1 MVTDGEDTTGVLEST
16 TTRMSPEELEED
28 RTRSEEPMPPRGDDL
43 QRGSTQPTKLTNR
56 NKKKKKIKAGSRARH
71 RLRSIF
77 RDVKA
82 MEDLCCQS
90 HKNSDSRNAL
100 SSDNNTPLDN
110 LLVHHALQHW
120 KVVANERCGSWYAAP
135 SCSSCYFKS
144 TDGHVNT
151 WNFSLKRLNLPLLE
165 HVIQADGGCLVVDSS
180 VRKVLPDSF
189 SKTIPLWATVLNN
202 IVLRYASDDADDDGI
217 SRKQQRQS
225 SWDTN
230 LYTPRGVVSREE
242 HLQIANLIEDRVES
256 LFRSGAIVDPLG
268 LIKTLT
274 KPLRVVWM
282 NHEGKIFPSNDNVN
296 DDDNENHINNAGDGN
311 DSPTETLEELLAN
324 YFVIICWNPSS
335 YKLAENPQDDEMIV
349 VQKHQTEWITDS
361 DGNSDDSGG
370 DVSADDDETGKS
382 SSDYFYTP
390 GTADDEE
397 SWARHLT
404 PALFWKNQEA
414 LLNSKIDDDQVDA
427 LIDVLVHQEREA
439 EQAEEDGC
447 FQTENANTVVY
458 SYADKIG
465 ETNLWIGSRRAGRP
479 PECWL
484 GFDAILNVTSMEY
497 DDLIDIDNNT
507 NIDPKKDRFYLQLH
521 VEEGKRDRTQLEKWM
536 PVGLAFLI
544 HHLQNNRRVLV
555 HCAQGKDRSVALA
568 LVFVVIACPLRFP
581 LKPKLEFTEGSWDLS
596 TLGNH
601 HNDADDYYEEET
613 ETQQYMLSGLPKA
626 IVKRL
631 LDTNGKELFL
641 LWVHQQLQDGENNNS
656 EAHRCCLADKEGVRI
671 ALHLI
676 RQDREVADP
685 TRSTMQKINRFL
697 MSSAIYR

>member
-1 MVTDGEDTTGVLEST
+1 MVTGADDTDTTGVLEST
-16 TTRMSPEELEED
+16 TTRMPSKELEKGRNRVED
-28 RTRSEEPMPPRGDDL
+28 PLPPRGDDL
-43 QRGSTQPTKLTNR
+43 HRRSTQPTKLTSW

-77 RDVKA
+77 RDVQA
-82 MEDLCCQS
+82 MEDLCRHN
-90 HKNSDSRNAL
+90 HKDSDSQHAL
-100 SSDNNTPLDN
+100 SNNTPRDN
-110 LLVHHALQHW
+110 FLVQHALQHW

-165 HVIQADGGCLVVDSS
+165 RVIQADGGCLVVDSS
-180 VRKVLPDSF
+180 VRKLLPDSF
-189 SKTIPLWATVLNN
+189 SKTIPIWATVLNN
-202 IVLRYASDDADDDGI
+202 IVLRYASDIAEDGGL
-217 SRKQQRQS
+217 SQKPHQQNN
-225 SWDTN
+225 WDKN
-230 LYTPRGVVSREE
+230 LYTPRGVVSKKE
-242 HLQIANLIEDRVES
+242 HLDIANIIDDRVET
-256 LFRSGAIVDPLG
+256 LLRSGAIVDPSG
-268 LIKTLT
+268 LVKTLT

-282 NHEGKIFPSNDNVN
+282 NHEGKIFPSNANDNDN
-296 DDDNENHINNAGDGN
+296 KNDNENIMSNADDGN
-311 DSPTETLEELLAN
+311 DNPTETLEELLEN
-324 YFVIICWNPSS
+324 YFVVICWNPSS
-335 YKLAENPQDDEMIV
+335 YKLAENPHDDEMIL
-349 VQKHQTEWITDS
+349 VQKLQTEWINDGDS
-361 DGNSDDSGG
+361 NDGDNGEAG
-370 DVSADDDETGKS
+370 ES
-382 SSDYFYTP
+382 SFGYFYTP

-404 PALFWKNQEA
+404 PSLFWKNQEA
-414 LLNSKIDDDQVDA
+414 LLNSKFDDDQVDT
-427 LIDVLVHQEREA
+427 LIDLLVHQKRDA
-439 EQAEEDGC
+439 EQKDEDDS

-497 DDLIDIDNNT
+497 DDLAIDIDNND
-507 NIDPKKDRFYLQLH
+507 NGKNNKNYSKKDRFYLQLH
-521 VEEGKRDRTQLEKWM
+521 VEEGKRDRTQLEMWM

-544 HHLQNNRRVLV
+544 HHLQNKRSVLV

-581 LKPKLEFTEGSWDLS
+581 LKPKPAFTEESWDLS
-596 TLGNH
+596 TLDG
-601 HNDADDYYEEET
+601 DIGDVCEEET
-613 ETQQYMLSGLPKA
+613 GTQQYLLSGLPKA

-631 LDTNGKELFL
+631 LGANGKESFL
-641 LWVHQQLQDGENNNS
+641 LWVHQKLQGDENNHS
-656 EAHRCCLADKEGVRI
+656 EAPQCSLADKEGIRI

-697 MSSAIYR
+697 MSSPIYR